1 MERFKETFGVD
12 QDINSFTTL
21 VRRWEGGEQSVKP
34 AGKTLRGLCFKV
46 DYLPLPLVQ
55 DIFNLVNTPILVS
68 ILKMGFFQLRR
79 ECIDGLLLE
88 VWRRLLSSAPDK
100 EESEDVDDGEQEE
113 EEVEQHG
120 QKVEA
125 EVAKDGDLAP
135 ELPAFKVC

>member
-1 MERFKETFGVD
+1 M
-12 QDINSFTTL
+12 
-21 VRRWEGGEQSVKP
+21 
-34 AGKTLRGLCFKV
+34 
-46 DYLPLPLVQ
+46 
-55 DIFNLVNTPILVS
+55 
-68 ILKMGFFQLRR
+68 
-79 ECIDGLLLE
+79 LLE

>member
-1 MERFKETFGVD
+1 MEKFRETFGVD
-12 QDINSFTTL
+12 HDINSFTSL

-68 ILKMGFFQLRR
+68 ILKILFFQLRR
-79 ECIDGLLLE
+79 ECIEGLLLE
-88 VWRRLLSSAPDK
+88 VWRRLLSSVPGK
-100 EESEDVDDGEQEE
+100 EDSEDVDDGGEE
-113 EEVEQHG
+113 EEGMEQHG

-125 EVAKDGDLAP
+125 EVAKDGDMASEP
-135 ELPAFKVC
+135 AAFKVC